1 MKEGTALRKFVQGIV
16 ALLVLLLL
24 MLTGIRLLL
33 TNTFVRLEYSM
44 PGFPEDSYGMTRE
57 ERLTYAPIALEFL
70 LNGAEPAFLGD
81 LTFDDGSPLFNER
94 ELSHM
99 VDVQVLTGYFL
110 QTWMISIGLM
120 AAIAIWAWRGEWL
133 ADFKVMVSNGGLFAV
148 VLLGTLILLLL
159 LSFDLVFVSFHRIFF
174 EGDSWLFLYS
184 DTLIRLFPERFWQDA
199 FILVGV
205 FTLAGGLVLWQVFR
219 RRPAEKR

>member
-1 MKEGTALRKFVQGIV
+1 MKEQSFMRKIVQGVV

-24 MLTGIRLLL
+24 LLTGIRLLL
-33 TNTFVRLEYSM
+33 TNSFVRLEYSM
-44 PGFPEDSYGMTRE
+44 PNFPEDPYGMTKE

-70 LNGAEPAFLGD
+70 LNGAEESFLGD
-81 LTFDDGSPLFNER
+81 LTFEDGSPLFIER

-99 VDVQVLTGYFL
+99 VDVQMLTGYFL
-110 QTWMISIGLM
+110 RAWVVSILLM
-120 AAIAIWAWRGEWL
+120 AAIGIWAWRGDWL
-133 ADFKVMVSNGGLFAV
+133 DEFKVMVSNGGLFTI

-159 LSFDLVFVSFHRIFF
+159 LSFDMVFVGFHRIFF

-205 FTLAGGLVLWQVFR
+205 FTLAGGLVLWRVFR
-219 RRPAEKR
+219 RRPVE

>member
-1 MKEGTALRKFVQGIV
+1 MKEQSFMRKIVQGVV

-24 MLTGIRLLL
+24 LLTGIRLLL
-33 TNTFVRLEYSM
+33 TNSFVRLEYSM
-44 PGFPEDSYGMTRE
+44 PNFPEDPYGMTKE

-70 LNGAEPAFLGD
+70 LNGAEESFLGD
-81 LTFDDGSPLFNER
+81 LTFEDGSPLFIER

-99 VDVQVLTGYFL
+99 VDVQMLTGYFL
-110 QTWMISIGLM
+110 RAWVVSILLM
-120 AAIAIWAWRGEWL
+120 AAIGIWAWRGDWL
-133 ADFKVMVSNGGLFAV
+133 VEFKVMVSNGGLFTI

-159 LSFDLVFVSFHRIFF
+159 LSFDMVFVGFHRIFF

-205 FTLAGGLVLWQVFR
+205 FTLAGGLVLWRVFR
-219 RRPAEKR
+219 RRPVE

>member
-1 MKEGTALRKFVQGIV
+1 MTDQPLLRKIVQGV
-16 ALLVLLLL
+16 VPLLVLLLL
-24 MLTGIRLLL
+24 LLTGIRLLL

-44 PGFPEDSYGMTRE
+44 PNFPEDLYGMTKA

-70 LNGAEPAFLGD
+70 LNGADESFLGD
-81 LTFDDGSPLFNER
+81 LTFEDGSPMFNER

-110 QTWMISIGLM
+110 RVWVVSILLMASIG
-120 AAIAIWAWRGEWL
+120 IWAWRGAWWEE
-133 ADFKVMVSNGGLFAV
+133 FKVMLSNGGLFTII
-148 VLLGTLILLLL
+148 LLGTLILLLL
-159 LSFDLVFVSFHRIFF
+159 LSFDLVFVGFHRIFF

-205 FTLAGGLVLWQVFR
+205 FTLAGGLALWRVFR
-219 RRPAEKR
+219 QRPAE